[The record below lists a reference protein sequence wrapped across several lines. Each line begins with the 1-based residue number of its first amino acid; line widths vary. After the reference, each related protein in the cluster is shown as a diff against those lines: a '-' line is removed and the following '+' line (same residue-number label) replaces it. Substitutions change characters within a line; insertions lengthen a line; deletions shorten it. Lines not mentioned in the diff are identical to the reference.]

1 MLMILLLVEI
11 IHQLEH
17 YKMDVILEISLIL
30 MGMIV
35 GYLIST
41 WPRINLGNRKRK
53 RDKDYGLNNSD
64 NLDWQDKLR
73 TSESYESES
82 WETTINTRNWDINF
96 HSTST
101 QGPPRRSAMATLE
114 DLLEI
119 ALKNENYEYAAKL
132 RDRINKQ
139 KNNEDNNSC

>member
-1 MLMILLLVEI
+1 
-11 IHQLEH
+11 
-17 YKMDVILEISLIL
+17 MDVVLEISLIL

-35 GYLIST
+35 GYLIGT

-82 WETTINTRNWDINF
+82 WESTINTRNWDINF